1 MMVIIQYDDFIC
13 ISTLWFVINFAAF
26 IAFSLSRYA
35 FSVSDQHV
43 ALLRQVS
50 RSQECGG
57 GGECNKK
64 ADILHK
70 KHNRRSRILKEAFI
84 TVWREVNEGLQN
96 RG

>member
-57 GGECNKK
+57 GGESAKK
-64 ADILHK
+64 KQIYCTKNTIGDLV
-70 KHNRRSRILKEAFI
+70 F
-84 TVWREVNEGLQN
+84 
-96 RG
+96 